1 MKTTC
6 VTITLIA
13 ALSLVACGG
22 EDRLTER
29 ELADRLNPQVER
41 IAGEFGAVFRAL
53 GRADES
59 DLVPADVRARL
70 REAAAIERRVA
81 EDFEDIAPPEDT
93 KDDVKALAAATAR
106 HADRLEQLSTD
117 RRLTVAR
124 MADAIERGEI
134 MAPLQR
140 LAEDG
145 LVRLPGH
152 QP

>member
-1 MKTTC
+1 MRTTY
-6 VTITLIA
+6 VTVTLIA
-13 ALSLVACGG
+13 ALSLAACGG

-29 ELADRLNPQVER
+29 ELAGQLNPQVER
-41 IAGEFGAVFRAL
+41 IAREFGEVFRTL
-53 GRADES
+53 GRARETDV
-59 DLVPADVRARL
+59 VPGNVRVRL
-70 REAAAIERRVA
+70 RQAAAIERRVA
-81 EDFEDIAPPEDT
+81 EDFEDIAPPEDAE
-93 KDDVKALAAATAR
+93 DDVEALAAAAAR
-106 HADRLEQLSTD
+106 HADRLEQLSSD

-140 LAEDG
+140 LAADS